1 MLQSLLPFTGG
12 IPVLILIGV
21 IYFEI
26 WRRKYRKERSPLSEK
41 LLRPAGYY
49 LQCKVEALSISLD
62 SWMLGAVA
70 FSILAVCGIPF
81 APLNSRIIFLI
92 ILGLFSAIC
101 TIMAVRRTFE
111 IRRCRRGLLG
121 EQAVAEELQRLLSL
135 GYQVFHDVPS
145 DGKWNIDHVAVGRA
159 GVFAVETKYRRKK
172 PGKNGKR
179 DQDATFDGNQIK
191 FASGEYD
198 ARATG
203 QARENARWLANFL
216 SKATGERV
224 TAQPIVALPGWFVT
238 LTANSDV
245 KVISGKNIF
254 NHISSEPDRLSDK
267 VIKQIS
273 YQLDL
278 RCRDVEI

>member
-1 MLQSLLPFTGG
+1 MLQSLLPFAGS
-12 IPVLILIGV
+12 IPVLVLLGF

-26 WRRKYRKERSPLSEK
+26 CRRKFRKERSPLSEK

-70 FSILAVCGIPF
+70 FSILAVSGMPF

-111 IRRCRRGLLG
+111 IRQHRRGLLG
-121 EQAVAEELQRLLSL
+121 EQAVAEELQRLFSI
-135 GYQVFHDVPS
+135 GYQVFHDIPG
-145 DGKWNIDHVAVGRA
+145 DGKWNIDHVVVGPG
-159 GVFAVETKYRRKK
+159 GVFAIETKYRRKK
-172 PGKNGKR
+172 PGEAGDKDYK
-179 DQDATFDGNQIK
+179 AVFDGVKIQFPKNYETE
-191 FASGEYD
+191 APE
-198 ARATG
+198 
-203 QARENARWLANFL
+203 QARRNARWLVNFL

-224 TAQPIVALPGWFVT
+224 TAQPIVALPGWYVT

-245 KVISGKNIF
+245 KVLSGKQIF
-254 NHISSEPDRLSDK
+254 SFISSEPARLSEK

-273 YQLDL
+273 YQLDQ